1 MKYKGAIII
10 NKPRNE
16 VTDLF
21 INSDYNKEY
30 QDGFIKKELISGTKN
45 QNGAKSKMY
54 FKYGKRDMILTETIT
69 QNNLPDSFEANYY
82 HKHMENTM
90 KCVFTKISD
99 TQTRYEY
106 EYEYIRINWFMPKLM
121 AILFPNMYRKQGEKW
136 IQQFKHF
143 VEKQ

>member
-1 MKYKGAIII
+1 MKHKGALVI
-10 NKPRNE
+10 NQPRSI

-54 FKYGKRDMILTETIT
+54 YKYGNRDMILIEIIT
-69 QNNLPDSFEANYY
+69 KNNLPDSFEANYY

-90 KCVFTKISD
+90 KCTFIEISD
-99 TQTRYEY
+99 TQTRYVY
-106 EYEYIRINWFMPKLM
+106 EYEYTRINWFIPKLM
-121 AILFPNMYRKQGEKW
+121 AILFPKMYRKQGEKW
-136 IQQFKHF
+136 MQQFKQF